1 MGSGGNSRPR
11 RARGR
16 QHDMAKTTRPQ
27 PGSRRFTPLI
37 LAVALQG
44 GLLTSAG
51 LTLLPA
57 AAMAASEAR
66 DYRIPAGPLSEVLAR
81 FAATAGVQLVF
92 DPSPLTG
99 RPSPG
104 LQGRFTLDQGF
115 ERLLRG
121 TGYRWSER
129 GAGIYALEG
138 GSTDAALAMP
148 ETTIQASA
156 EGGGADAGYQR
167 PVSAST
173 TRLGLTDRQTPQAI
187 TTLTRDQV
195 EDFRLQSIKEALRAA
210 PSVTVEQTET
220 DRTQFTSRGFDIN
233 TFQYDGMGM
242 PFVSTT
248 LVGDQDLAEYEQV
261 DVLHGANGLMSG
273 TGNPSA
279 TVNFVRKRPT
289 ADAQARL
296 GVSVGSWDSRRVD
309 ADVSG
314 PLTETGNVRGRLIY
328 AHDKGN
334 SWLDRYSHEKNV
346 AAGLVA
352 FDLSEADTLTLG
364 FSQHNSDA
372 NGSSWGNL
380 PLADVDGNPLHYHS
394 RSASVGQDWT
404 YWNLDTQRLFG
415 EFTHDFGNGWRGT
428 LTATGVTERQNAN
441 MFYIFGVS
449 GDEATAF
456 GDHSASKA
464 HQLLGEAKLSGP
476 FALFGREHELTL
488 GASYGRTHQKLREK
502 ILDESGYYPTT
513 LSGALAGVPEPEL
526 EYTDDVG
533 HTQNFIDR
541 QKSLFAGARFS
552 LIDDLHWIVGARLL
566 SADASGAS
574 YGADYYTRVH
584 GEVTPYTGLVYD
596 LSKQWSLYAS
606 WTRIFSPQYNFGLDG
621 RLLDPLEGKSLE
633 AGIKGG
639 LFDDRLSL
647 TAAVFK
653 TEQHNVAATAVLAG
667 SRYLYDTTD
676 YQSHGLE
683 LQASGEAL
691 PGLELLAGYTY
702 VRIDDADGERARK
715 FVPSHSLRGL
725 ATYRLPG
732 LPQAKVGARLRWQ
745 SGIENDD
752 NSRIRQNAYAL
763 VDLLGSYDFD
773 EHWTTQ
779 LNLNNLTDRKYL
791 LSLYNNATSGNYG
804 APRNATLSISYN
816 F

>member
-1 MGSGGNSRPR
+1 
-11 RARGR
+11 
-16 QHDMAKTTRPQ
+16 MAKITWQQ
-27 PGSRRFTPLI
+27 PGSRRFTSLI
-37 LAVALQG
+37 LAAALQG
-44 GLLTSAG
+44 GLATGAG
-51 LTLLPA
+51 LALLPL

-66 DYRIPAGPLSEVLAR
+66 DYRIAAGPLNEVLAR

-92 DPSPLTG
+92 DPTPLSG
-99 RPSPG
+99 RTSPG

-121 TGYRWSER
+121 SGYRWSER

-138 GSTDAALAMP
+138 GSAEAALAMP

-289 ADAQARL
+289 ADAQARV

-314 PLTETGNVRGRLIY
+314 PLTETGNVRGRFIY

-441 MFYIFGVS
+441 MFYLFGVS

-502 ILDESGYYPTT
+502 IRDESGYYPTT
-513 LSGALAGVPEPEL
+513 LSGALAGVAEPDL

-552 LIDDLHWIVGARLL
+552 LIDDLHWIVGARML

-596 LSKQWSLYAS
+596 LSTQWSLYAS

-653 TEQHNVAATAVLAG
+653 TEQHNVASTSVLAG

-732 LPQAKVGARLRWQ
+732 LPQAKVGTRLRWQ

-773 EHWTTQ
+773 EHWSTQ

-804 APRNATLSISYN
+804 APRNATLSVSYN

>member
-1 MGSGGNSRPR
+1 
-11 RARGR
+11 
-16 QHDMAKTTRPQ
+16 MAKTTRPQ

-44 GLLTSAG
+44 GLLTGAG

-66 DYRIPAGPLSEVLAR
+66 DYRIPAGPLNEVLAR

-314 PLTETGNVRGRLIY
+314 PLTETGNVRGRFIY

-552 LIDDLHWIVGARLL
+552 LVDDLHWIVGARLL

-596 LSKQWSLYAS
+596 LSEQWSLYAS

>member
-1 MGSGGNSRPR
+1 
-11 RARGR
+11 
-16 QHDMAKTTRPQ
+16 MAKIHRQQPATRA
-27 PGSRRFTPLI
+27 FTPLI

-44 GLLTSAG
+44 VPLAATGLA
-51 LTLLPA
+51 LLPLPALA
-57 AAMAASEAR
+57 AAEGR
-66 DYRIPAGPLSEVLAR
+66 DYRIPAGPLNAVLAR

-92 DPSPLTG
+92 DPAPLAG
-99 RPSPG
+99 HSSPG
-104 LQGRFTLDQGF
+104 LQGRYTLDQGF

-121 TGYRWSER
+121 SGYRWSER

-138 GSTDAALAMP
+138 GSAEAALAMP

-156 EGGGADAGYQR
+156 TGGGADVGYRR
-167 PVSAST
+167 PVSTST
-173 TRLGLTDRQTPQAI
+173 TRLGLSERQTPQAI

-233 TFQYDGMGM
+233 SFQYDGMGM

-279 TVNFVRKRPT
+279 AVNFVRKRPT
-289 ADAQARL
+289 AEFQARL
-296 GVSVGSWDSRRVD
+296 GASVGSWDNRRVD

-314 PLTETGNVRGRLIY
+314 PLTETGNVRGRFIY

-334 SWLDRYSHEKNV
+334 SWLDRYGHEKNI

-380 PLADVDGNPLHYHS
+380 PLADVDGNPLHYGR
-394 RSASVGQDWT
+394 RSSSIGQDWT
-404 YWNLDTQRLFG
+404 YWNLDTQRVFG

-428 LTATGVTERQNAN
+428 LTATGVTERQNAD
-441 MFYIFGVS
+441 MYYIFGVN
-449 GDEATAF
+449 GDDATAF

-464 HQLLGEAKLSGP
+464 HQLIGEARLSGP
-476 FALFGREHELTL
+476 FQLFGRDHELTL

-502 ILDESGYYPTT
+502 ILAEDGYYPTT
-513 LSGALAGVPEPEL
+513 LSGSLAGVPEPSL
-526 EYTDDVG
+526 QYTDDIG
-533 HTQNFIDR
+533 HTQDFTDR
-541 QKSLFAGARFS
+541 QKSLFAGARFE
-552 LIDDLHWIVGARLL
+552 LVDDLHWIVGARML
-566 SADASGAS
+566 SADASGLS
-574 YGADYYTRVH
+574 YGADYYTRAH

-596 LSKQWSLYAS
+596 LSPQWSLYAS
-606 WTRIFSPQYNFGLDG
+606 WTKIFSPQYSFGLDG

-653 TEQHNVAATAVLAG
+653 TEQRNVASTSVFAG

-683 LQASGEAL
+683 LQVSGEAL
-691 PGLELLAGYTY
+691 PGLDLLAGYTY

-745 SGIENDD
+745 SGIENDN
-752 NSRIRQNAYAL
+752 NSRIHQNAYAL
-763 VDLLGSYDFD
+763 VDVLGSYDFD
-773 EHWTTQ
+773 EHWSTQ

-804 APRNATLSISYN
+804 APRNATLSVSYT

>member
-1 MGSGGNSRPR
+1 
-11 RARGR
+11 
-16 QHDMAKTTRPQ
+16 MAKTTWQQ

-37 LAVALQG
+37 LAAVLQG
-44 GLLTSAG
+44 GLLTGAG
-51 LTLLPA
+51 LALLPL

-66 DYRIPAGPLSEVLAR
+66 DYRIAAGPLNEVLAR

-92 DPSPLTG
+92 DPTPLSG
-99 RPSPG
+99 RTSPG

-121 TGYRWSER
+121 SGYRWSER

-138 GSTDAALAMP
+138 GSAEAALAMP

-233 TFQYDGMGM
+233 TFQYDGMSM

-309 ADVSG
+309 ADISG
-314 PLTETGNVRGRLIY
+314 PLTETGNVRGRFIY

-415 EFTHDFGNGWRGT
+415 EFTHDFGSGWRGT

-441 MFYIFGVS
+441 MFYLFGVS

-502 ILDESGYYPTT
+502 IRDESGYYPTT
-513 LSGALAGVPEPEL
+513 LSGALAGVAEPDL

-552 LIDDLHWIVGARLL
+552 LIDDLHWIVGARML

-653 TEQHNVAATAVLAG
+653 TEQHNVASTSVLAG

-773 EHWTTQ
+773 EHWSTQ

-804 APRNATLSISYN
+804 APRNATLSVSYN

>member
-1 MGSGGNSRPR
+1 MDTLMGR
-11 RARGR
+11 RAFLEAL
-16 QHDMAKTTRPQ
+16 DMAKITWQ
-27 PGSRRFTPLI
+27 QSSSRRITPLFLTAVLQSGM
-37 LAVALQG
+37 LAG
-44 GLLTSAG
+44 SGLS
-51 LTLLPA
+51 LLPLSATA
-57 AAMAASEAR
+57 ATGVR
-66 DYRIPAGPLSEVLAR
+66 DYQISAGPLSNVLAR

-92 DPSPLTG
+92 DPTLLTG
-99 RPSPG
+99 RTSPG

-121 TGYRWSER
+121 SGYRWSER
-129 GAGIYALEG
+129 GAGIYALEE
-138 GSTDAALAMP
+138 GSADAALAMP

-220 DRTQFTSRGFDIN
+220 DRTEFTSRGFDIN
-233 TFQYDGMGM
+233 TFQYDGVGM
-242 PFVSTT
+242 PFVGTV

-279 TVNFVRKRPT
+279 AVNFVRKRPT

-314 PLTETGNVRGRLIY
+314 PLTETGNVRGRFIY

-352 FDLSEADTLTLG
+352 FDLSDADTLTLG

-380 PLADVDGNPLHYHS
+380 PLADVDGNPIHYHS
-394 RSASVGQDWT
+394 RSASIGQDWT

-415 EFTHDFGNGWRGT
+415 EFAHDFGNGWKGT
-428 LTATGVTERQNAN
+428 LTATGVTERQDTN
-441 MFYIFGVS
+441 MFYVFGVS
-449 GDEATAF
+449 GDDATAF
-456 GDHSASKA
+456 PSHTTSKA
-464 HQLLGEAKLSGP
+464 HQLVGEAKLSGP
-476 FALFGREHELTL
+476 FQLFGREHELTV
-488 GASYGRTHQKLREK
+488 GASYGRTHQKLHEY
-502 ILDESGYYPTT
+502 DFAENGYYGTT
-513 LSGALAGVPEPEL
+513 LSSVLAGTPEPSL
-526 EYTDDVG
+526 EYSSDATQ
-533 HTQNFIDR
+533 QNFIDR
-541 QKSLFAGARFS
+541 QKSLYAGVRFNVV
-552 LIDDLHWIVGARLL
+552 DDLHWIVGARML
-566 SADASGAS
+566 SADGSGSS
-574 YGADYYTRVH
+574 YGDDYYTRVH

-606 WTRIFSPQYNFGLDG
+606 WTKIFSPQHSFGLDG
-621 RLLDPLEGKSLE
+621 RLLDPLEGKSME
-633 AGIKGG
+633 AGVKGG

-653 TEQHNVAATAVLAG
+653 TEQRNVMSTSIFSG

-676 YQSHGLE
+676 YHSHGVE

-702 VRIDDADGERARK
+702 TRIDDEDGDRARK

-763 VDLLGSYDFD
+763 VDVLGSYDFD
-773 EHWTTQ
+773 EHWSTQ

-804 APRNATLSISYN
+804 APRNATLSVSYN